1 MKRWYVGCVVMLALG
16 GGGCAGLPVAK
27 TTEPTPEPP
36 KVQESQPAPE
46 PQPPKLDPQEERR
59 LVSDLLRDVD
69 EYYRLLK
76 EKNVEQAAG
85 YVDPEH
91 RQEHI
96 DSLWEFAA
104 RYEIVSADVAS
115 YQLFAQPDG
124 VLAKVR
130 VVRVLLPRHSV
141 MPERSEVWM
150 TWLRVGER
158 WVLQPQRQK

>member
-16 GGGCAGLPVAK
+16 GAGCAGLPVGK
-27 TTEPTPEPP
+27 TTEPSAEPP
-36 KVQESQPAPE
+36 KAEKTQPAPAPAA
-46 PQPPKLDPQEERR
+46 PQLDPQEERR
-59 LVSDLLRDVD
+59 LVSDLLRHVD

-91 RQEHI
+91 RQQHI
-96 DSLWEFAA
+96 DSLWEFVA

-141 MPERSEVWM
+141 VPERSEVWM